1 MRNVKVTTR
10 TPNNVPVQTIAL
22 VIVGICFL
30 IIVIFIIVVVAACH
44 HCRKRE
50 LDHWKRYGRLLRWLC
65 GDWRSDD
72 QDAVT
77 ERQRRRHET
86 SGLQSENADLFSREV
101 IPLRSSEI
109 VDNPV
114 YFSPTESRVNTTGD
128 Y

>member
-1 MRNVKVTTR
+1 MI
-10 TPNNVPVQTIAL
+10 VQTIAL
-22 VIVGICFL
+22 VFGGICFL
-30 IIVIFIIVVVAACH
+30 VIIIIIVVVVAARRQ
-44 HCRKRE
+44 CRKRE

-65 GDWRSDD
+65 GDWRSED
-72 QDAVT
+72 QNAAT
-77 ERQRRRHET
+77 ERQRRRHES

-114 YFSPTESRVNTTGD
+114 YFSPTESRVNTAGD